1 MSIPLRER
9 TIGVLGGTGPQGRGL
24 VRRFATAG
32 LTVLLGS
39 RDAARAARTAIAM
52 AADLGLGET
61 GRLGGAD
68 NLAVAEASD
77 IVVVAVPWSGH
88 EATLAEVAP
97 ALSGKIVVDCVN
109 PLAFRRGCVTAAPV
123 PEGSA
128 AQQAARL
135 LPDSS
140 VVGAFH
146 NVSAVLLADPEVQ
159 EVDTDVLILGDDA
172 GAVMAVQQLAEAIPG
187 VRGVLAGSLDN
198 SAQVE
203 ALTANLITINRRYS
217 CHSGIRISGL
227 PGAASG

>member
-24 VRRFATAG
+24 ARRFATAG

-39 RDAARAARTAIAM
+39 RDAARAARTAIEM

-61 GRLGGAD
+61 GRLCGAD

-135 LPDSS
+135 LPDAS

-159 EVDTDVLILGDDA
+159 EVDTDVLVLGDDA
-172 GAVMAVQQLAEAIPG
+172 DAVMAVQQLAETIPG

-198 SAQVE
+198 AAQVE